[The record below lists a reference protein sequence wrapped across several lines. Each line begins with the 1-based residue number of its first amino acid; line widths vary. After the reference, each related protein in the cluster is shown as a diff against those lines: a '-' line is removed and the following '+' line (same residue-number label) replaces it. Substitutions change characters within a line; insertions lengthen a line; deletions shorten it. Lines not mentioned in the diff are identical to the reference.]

1 MSTQD
6 IQQDKLKLINWISQ
20 SQGFS
25 LLQKIKCIFEE
36 EAIVAY
42 SADGRPLTLKT
53 YNKNLHKAEKDIEN
67 GRVIS
72 SEELLKKVDSWK
84 K

>member
-1 MSTQD
+1 MSAKD

-20 SQGFS
+20 SQDFS
-25 LLQKIKCIFEE
+25 LLQKLKTIFEE

-42 SADGRPLTLKT
+42 TTSGEPLTLKK
-53 YNKNLHKAEKDIEN
+53 YNQRLKNAEKSIQKGD
-67 GRVIS
+67 VYS
-72 SEELLKKVDSWK
+72 TEEVKKIVASWK